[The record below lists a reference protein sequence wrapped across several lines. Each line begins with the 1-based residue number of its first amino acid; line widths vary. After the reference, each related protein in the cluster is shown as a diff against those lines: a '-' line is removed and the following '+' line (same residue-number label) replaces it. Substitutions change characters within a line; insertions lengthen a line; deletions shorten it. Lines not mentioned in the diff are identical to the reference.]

1 MSVQSIMT
9 KSVVSSNPDAP
20 VREAIQ
26 LIEDSDIRHLP
37 VVEDGRLIG
46 IVSDRD
52 LRAFERERSDE
63 LLDTPLRDVM
73 SRELVCMELGESI
86 AAVIDV
92 MLEYKIGALP
102 VVGDK
107 GELVGIVSYIDVLRH
122 ARTSHY
128 LDSTSD

>member
-9 KSVVSSNPDAP
+9 KTVVSASPDVS

-26 LIEDSDIRHLP
+26 LIDDNDIRHLP
-37 VVEDGRLIG
+37 IVERGRLVG

-52 LRAFERERSDE
+52 LRGYERERSE
-63 LLDTPLRDVM
+63 ERLTTALREVM
-73 SRELVCMELGESI
+73 SHEPLCMEAGETI
-86 AAVIDV
+86 KALIDV

-102 VVGDK
+102 VVGPD

-122 ARTSHY
+122 ARGLLYPHS
-128 LDSTSD
+128 LE

>member
-9 KSVVSSNPDAP
+9 RTVVSASPDTP

-26 LIEDSDIRHLP
+26 LIDDSDIRHLP
-37 VVEDGRLIG
+37 IVEDTRLIG

-63 LLDTPLRDVM
+63 LLSTPLREVM
-73 SRELVCMELGESI
+73 SKEPLCLESGESVI
-86 AAVIDV
+86 AAIDV

-102 VVGDK
+102 VVGPA
-107 GELVGIVSYIDVLRH
+107 GELVGIVSYIDVLRY
-122 ARTSHY
+122 ARPLVSAE
-128 LDSTSD
+128 

>member
-9 KSVVSSNPDAP
+9 KTVVSASPDAT

-26 LIEDSDIRHLP
+26 LIDDNDIRHLP
-37 VVEDGRLIG
+37 IVEDGRLVG

-52 LRAFERERSDE
+52 LRAYERSDE
-63 LLDTPLRDVM
+63 RLAIPVGEVM
-73 SRELVCMELGESI
+73 TQEPVCMEVGESL
-86 AAVIDV
+86 ASVIDI

-102 VVGDK
+102 VVGEE

-122 ARTSHY
+122 VRALVSVE
-128 LDSTSD
+128 

>member
-9 KSVVSSNPDAP
+9 KTVVSASPDAT

-26 LIEDSDIRHLP
+26 LIDDNDIRHLP
-37 VVEDGRLIG
+37 IVEDGRLVG

-52 LRAFERERSDE
+52 LRGYERERSE
-63 LLDTPLRDVM
+63 SRLSTALREVM
-73 SRELVCMELGESI
+73 SGVPLCMEAAESI
-86 AAVIDV
+86 EALIDV

-102 VVGDK
+102 VVGRD

-122 ARTSHY
+122 ARALLFPHSHE
-128 LDSTSD
+128 